1 MPVSSGKL
9 FEILGNVSAGH
20 YLRPCA
26 WSFDTCSCGLTIV
39 SFISPSSTSYEM
51 CAQALSDQSIFAGS
65 SSSDRHFLFVQRKKE
80 VERGGGGDCQ
90 RAFCYVCCVVA
101 VISVKA
107 LNSRISSTVPGS
119 ISPVLSTGRPRLSGP
134 ISD

>member
-80 VERGGGGDCQ
+80 VERGGG
-90 RAFCYVCCVVA
+90 R
-101 VISVKA
+101 
-107 LNSRISSTVPGS
+107 
-119 ISPVLSTGRPRLSGP
+119 LSTSVLLCLLCRSSYLSQGLEQP
-134 ISD
+134 YLFYGSWKHLSSSLHWAPQAVWTNL